1 MENGALL
8 RTRNIASAGG
18 SWDVQGVPDFDSD
31 GDADVLWRHETT
43 GQIVTWEMEGAQL
56 LRTHAVGCPHYR
68 PPGHANGSCGV
79 RSKVG
84 RRTLLT
90 MLGTSTQFSAKH
102 ASPRATS
109 SATTSGPDPLGSLR
123 FTNSICRSF
132 SAMRLNKLRHHWRVH
147 LRQFVGQPVPLRLHL
162 VVGDPTTLVFLLNP
176 QLVKTISEPLHSRLQ
191 TVAPEDRVLH
201 LAASS
206 SHISRSQRRIECA
219 LARLLGSVS

>member
-18 SWDVQGVPDFDSD
+18 SWDVQGVPDLDSD

-109 SATTSGPDPLGSLR
+109 TS
-123 FTNSICRSF
+123 
-132 SAMRLNKLRHHWRVH
+132 
-147 LRQFVGQPVPLRLHL
+147 
-162 VVGDPTTLVFLLNP
+162 
-176 QLVKTISEPLHSRLQ
+176 
-191 TVAPEDRVLH
+191 
-201 LAASS
+201 
-206 SHISRSQRRIECA
+206 SQ
-219 LARLLGSVS
+219 